1 MRFRLRRLLPW
12 GLGLLLLS
20 LALYVSLRTYSAR
33 PSMASVTISDNRDY
47 MAVITANPPDVLA
60 AQEGAGAFKKVHRLS
75 DGVWLVRMRQDA
87 DSALVAALKASGA
100 EYKIVLTRYTSGS
113 AYRSSSE
120 ADKVAGSKLTGL
132 RVTP

>member
-1 MRFRLRRLLPW
+1 
-12 GLGLLLLS
+12 
-20 LALYVSLRTYSAR
+20 
-33 PSMASVTISDNRDY
+33 
-47 MAVITANPPDVLA
+47 VITANPPDVLA
-60 AQEGAGAFKKVHRLS
+60 AQQTAGAFKKVHKLS
-75 DGVWLVRMRQDA
+75 PDVWLVRMRQDA

-100 EYKIVLTRYTSGS
+100 TYKIVLTRYTSGS